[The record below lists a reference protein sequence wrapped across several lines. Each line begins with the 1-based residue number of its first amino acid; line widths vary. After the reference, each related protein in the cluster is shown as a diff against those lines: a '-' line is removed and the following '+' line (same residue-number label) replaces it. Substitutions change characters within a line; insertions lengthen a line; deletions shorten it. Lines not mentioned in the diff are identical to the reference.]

1 MRQLEW
7 RVRAASMCVCVCE
20 KEGVR
25 QNHTAVIGSYVLET
39 NGNNSW
45 HATYWKPDEI
55 KLYGT
60 AIPK

>member
-1 MRQLEW
+1 MG
-7 RVRAASMCVCVCE
+7 VGE

-25 QNHTAVIGSYVLET
+25 QNHTDFIGSYVLET